1 MNTEKSL
8 KEIFEK
14 VNMSISEIEKIAIK
28 AAPIDSQNYPA
39 FPNFTDTDIWING
52 FTDGYISRGNKIKE
66 IHDELL
72 SYITLSLQEAYNTG
86 YKDGYDCSKLDNG
99 RY

>member
-1 MNTEKSL
+1 MNTEQKL
-8 KEIFEK
+8 KDVIE
-14 VNMSISEIEKIAIK
+14 MSIAQTKERA
-28 AAPIDSQNYPA
+28 
-39 FPNFTDTDIWING
+39 DITKVL
-52 FTDGYISRGNKIKE
+52 F
-66 IHDELL
+66 DELL